1 MYKIKLVAARRS
13 CAQPICSHTGGNI
26 VNIVLL
32 ADNRKNELL
41 VNFCIAYSQILA
53 RHTLYSLFNAARLIR
68 DATKL
73 DVTGLST
80 EISGSLD
87 QLASRAAYNE
97 IDTVIYLRDPLL
109 DSYDAPNS
117 LLRACDTN
125 SIPVA
130 TNLATAETLVLA
142 LDRGDLDWRNLV
154 R

>member
-1 MYKIKLVAARRS
+1 M
-13 CAQPICSHTGGNI
+13 
-26 VNIVLL
+26 NIVLL

-53 RHTLYSLFNAARLIR
+53 RHSMFSLFNTARLIR

-73 DVTGLST
+73 DIVGLST

-87 QLASRAAYNE
+87 QLASRAMYNE
-97 IDTVIYLRDPLL
+97 IDAVIYLRDPLL
-109 DSYDAPNS
+109 DSYDAPNA

-125 SIPVA
+125 SIPLA
-130 TNLATAETLVLA
+130 TNIATAELLVLA
-142 LDRGDLDWRNLV
+142 LDRGDLDWRELV

>member
-1 MYKIKLVAARRS
+1 
-13 CAQPICSHTGGNI
+13 

-53 RHTLYSLFNAARLIR
+53 RQSMFSLLNTARLIR
-68 DATKL
+68 DAAKL
-73 DVTGLST
+73 DVAGLST

-87 QLASRAAYNE
+87 QLASKAMFNE
-97 IDTVIYLRDPLL
+97 IDAVIYLRDPLL
-109 DSYDAPNS
+109 DAYDAPNA

-130 TNLATAETLVLA
+130 TNLATAEILVLA
-142 LDRGDLDWRNLV
+142 IDRGDLDWRELV
-154 R
+154 H